1 MTAPHQAMPAKPTEV
16 QHLDLPVGGMTCAAC
31 SAAVQKA
38 LTRQAGV
45 ADASVNLVLRSASV
59 VFDPSV
65 VTPERLVDAIRQTG
79 YDAHLPLAGATAA
92 DEQQARDE
100 ETTREFRDLRLK
112 AIVSAAAGVV
122 AMVLSMPLMA
132 GLDHGAHAETAVDPF
147 MRWTMEQLT
156 PILRRLLPALYE
168 VDPRGISYALLVVTT
183 VVVAWAGRHFYR
195 RAWSAFRHHAAN
207 MNTLVA
213 VGTGTAFLYS
223 VAATLAPGFF
233 LRHGVAP
240 DVYYEAV
247 IIIIALVLTG
257 NMLEARAR
265 RQTSEALGKLIDLQP
280 RTARV
285 ISENG
290 EETEVLVEEVR
301 SGDVVVVRPGE
312 RVPVDGSVVSGH
324 SAVDESMLTGE
335 SLPVEKGPGDRVIGG
350 TVNRMGAFRY
360 RATTLGADS
369 VLAHI
374 VTLVRQA
381 QSSRAPIQHLADRV
395 SGIFVPVVMS
405 MAIATFVVWFVSSE
419 GGASV
424 RAMAAAISVL
434 IIACPC
440 AMGLAVPTAVMVATG
455 RAAELGL
462 LIKGGEALQRA
473 GEVTTVVLDKTGTV
487 TEGRPV
493 VTDLV
498 LRPGASRDASE
509 VLRLVASLESSS
521 EHPLAEAVV
530 RHAREQ
536 SVALRPVERFE
547 AIAGRGAKGLVEGTE
562 VLVGNDA
569 FMADVGIDI
578 AAVLPVAG
586 ELAAAGKTTMIA
598 AVGGEALAVI
608 AVADP
613 LKPTAREA
621 VERLTR
627 LGVTVALVTGDN
639 EWTARAIARQAGIDD
654 VVAGVLPDGKV
665 DEVRRRQ
672 KAGEVVAMVGD
683 GINDA
688 PALAQADIGM
698 AVGTGTDIAV
708 EAADVTLMRG
718 DPGSVADAIA
728 LSRRTLRSMRQ
739 NLFWAFI
746 YNVVGIPIAAGV
758 LYPSHGILLS
768 PILASAAMAFSSVSV
783 VTNSL
788 RLRRA
793 RLR

>member
-1 MTAPHQAMPAKPTEV
+1 
-16 QHLDLPVGGMTCAAC
+16 
-31 SAAVQKA
+31 
-38 LTRQAGV
+38 
-45 ADASVNLVLRSASV
+45 
-59 VFDPSV
+59 
-65 VTPERLVDAIRQTG
+65 
-79 YDAHLPLAGATAA
+79 
-92 DEQQARDE
+92 
-100 ETTREFRDLRLK
+100 
-112 AIVSAAAGVV
+112 
-122 AMVLSMPLMA
+122 
-132 GLDHGAHAETAVDPF
+132 
-147 MRWTMEQLT
+147 
-156 PILRRLLPALYE
+156 
-168 VDPRGISYALLVVTT
+168 
-183 VVVAWAGRHFYR
+183 
-195 RAWSAFRHHAAN
+195 
-207 MNTLVA
+207 
-213 VGTGTAFLYS
+213 
-223 VAATLAPGFF
+223 
-233 LRHGVAP
+233 
-240 DVYYEAV
+240 
-247 IIIIALVLTG
+247 
-257 NMLEARAR
+257 
-265 RQTSEALGKLIDLQP
+265 
-280 RTARV
+280 
-285 ISENG
+285 
-290 EETEVLVEEVR
+290 
-301 SGDVVVVRPGE
+301 
-312 RVPVDGSVVSGH
+312 
-324 SAVDESMLTGE
+324 
-335 SLPVEKGPGDRVIGG
+335 
-350 TVNRMGAFRY
+350 
-360 RATTLGADS
+360 
-369 VLAHI
+369 
-374 VTLVRQA
+374 
-381 QSSRAPIQHLADRV
+381 
-395 SGIFVPVVMS
+395 
-405 MAIATFVVWFVSSE
+405 
-419 GGASV
+419 
-424 RAMAAAISVL
+424 
-434 IIACPC
+434 
-440 AMGLAVPTAVMVATG
+440 VATG

-569 FMADVGIDI
+569 FMADAGIDI